1 MKGFVIILIF
11 IIFANNTFSQYNI
24 RGRVIDSDTIG
35 ISFAEVRLPGFD
47 SQTTDQH
54 GYFTFQVS
62 EEKCNAYKIT
72 GGVDLF
78 VEVKK
83 ENMVILEPPDQKLR
97 LAFNPDIQPHF
108 QIILVNKGSLLLVKN
123 EKMLDHILRQKID
136 AAVSAKEEEFDRRD
150 ILAEEAVRLG
160 ISKEMLL
167 TAVESYKD
175 MLRSSPDLNKR
186 GLAALDDMYA
196 ASDYKIKK
204 AKGEEAKKYFR
215 GAITKDE
222 KMVRE
227 AQQAESRLPEEYYNL
242 GLTFFEEARY
252 DSSLY
257 YFSKADSL
265 SPNNLTRLN
274 MLGRSLSELALH
286 ERSLIAYNKALFVAR
301 CEFPSDHPEVA
312 TILNNIAV
320 VLESRGDYDG
330 ALEKHNEA
338 LSIDEAYFGRNHPNV
353 ATGLN
358 NIAVVLKSRG
368 DYDGALEKL
377 NEALGI
383 DEAYYGRNH
392 PSVARILN
400 NIAVVLESRGDY
412 AGALEK
418 YNEALSID
426 EAYFGRNHP
435 SVARILNNIA
445 VVLKSRGDYAG
456 ALEKYNEALSI
467 DEAYYGRNHPRVARI
482 LNNIAVVLEL
492 RGDYDGALEK
502 YNEALRID
510 EAYFGRNHPRVARIL
525 NNIAGVLK
533 SRGDYDGALEKYN
546 EALSID
552 EAYFGRNHPRVA
564 RILNNIA
571 VVLESRGD
579 YDGALEKY
587 NEALSIDEAYFWRN
601 HPRVARIL
609 NNIAV
614 VLKSRGDYDGAL
626 EKFNEALSIDEA
638 YFGRNHPDVA
648 RDLNNIAVVLAS
660 RGDYAGALEKYNEAL
675 SIDEAYYG
683 RNHPDVAIDLNNIA
697 VVLKSRGDYDG
708 ALEKHNEALSIDE
721 AYFGRNHPD
730 VARDL
735 NNIAVVL
742 ASRGDYAGALEK
754 YNEALSILEIFFE
767 PEHPNVITV
776 RNNRDQ
782 VYKVSLSE
790 KDRWYLLT
798 QDRVLQLNDTS
809 VNFTNPVRMEL
820 LNAIGVGYI
829 KQAKADSAL
838 IYLNEALP
846 IALKLKDKKMEGNLL
861 NNLGSAHKL
870 CGNWTEA
877 EKYIRR
883 SIEHNS
889 EVLGENAAVL
899 AYSYFHLSGIFHS
912 RAQLDSAKVY
922 GEKSRVLAEK
932 NNLEE
937 LLYEINELLET
948 ISINRGKH
956 N

>member
-1 MKGFVIILIF
+1 MKGFVIILTF

-24 RGRVIDSDTIG
+24 RGRVIDSDTLG
-35 ISFAEVRLPGFD
+35 IPFAEVRLPGFD
-47 SQTTDQH
+47 SQTTDQR
-54 GYFTFQVS
+54 GYFIFQVS

-108 QIILVNKGSLLLVKN
+108 QIMLVNKGSLLLVKN

-136 AAVSAKEEEFDRRD
+136 AAVSAKEEEFARRD
-150 ILAEEAVRLG
+150 ILAEEAARLG
-160 ISKEMLL
+160 LSKETLL

-196 ASDYKIKK
+196 ASEYKIKK
-204 AKGEEAKKYFR
+204 AKGEEAKKYFQE
-215 GAITKDE
+215 AISKDE
-222 KMVRE
+222 KIIRQ

-252 DSSLY
+252 DSSLH

-274 MLGRSLSELALH
+274 MLGRSLSKLALH
-286 ERSLIAYNKALFVAR
+286 ERSLKVYKKALFVAR
-301 CEFPSDHPEVA
+301 SEFPSDHPEVA
-312 TILNNIAV
+312 TILNNIA
-320 VLESRGDYDG
+320 
-330 ALEKHNEA
+330 
-338 LSIDEAYFGRNHPNV
+338 I
-353 ATGLN
+353 
-358 NIAVVLKSRG
+358 
-368 DYDGALEKL
+368 
-377 NEALGI
+377 
-383 DEAYYGRNH
+383 
-392 PSVARILN
+392 
-400 NIAVVLESRGDY
+400 
-412 AGALEK
+412 
-418 YNEALSID
+418 
-426 EAYFGRNHP
+426 
-435 SVARILNNIA
+435 
-445 VVLKSRGDYAG
+445 
-456 ALEKYNEALSI
+456 
-467 DEAYYGRNHPRVARI
+467 
-482 LNNIAVVLEL
+482 
-492 RGDYDGALEK
+492 
-502 YNEALRID
+502 
-510 EAYFGRNHPRVARIL
+510 
-525 NNIAGVLK
+525 VLK

-546 EALSID
+546 EALGID
-552 EAYFGRNHPRVA
+552 ESYYGRNHPRVA
-564 RILNNIA
+564 TGLNNIA
-571 VVLESRGD
+571 IVLKSRGDYAGALEKYNESLRINEEYYGRNHPRVATGLNNIALVLASSGDYEGALEKYNEALGIDESYYGRNHPDVAIDLNNIAGVLVSRGD

-587 NEALSIDEAYFWRN
+587 NEALGIDESYYGRN
-601 HPRVARIL
+601 HPRVATGL
-609 NNIAV
+609 NNIAG
-614 VLKSRGDYDGAL
+614 VLKSKGDY
-626 EKFNEALSIDEA
+626 E
-638 YFGRNHPDVA
+638 
-648 RDLNNIAVVLAS
+648 
-660 RGDYAGALEKYNEAL
+660 GALEKYNEAL
-675 SIDEAYYG
+675 RIDETYYG

-697 VVLKSRGDYDG
+697 VVLKSRGDYAG
-708 ALEKHNEALSIDE
+708 ALEKYNESLRINES
-721 AYFGRNHPD
+721 YFGRNHPS
-730 VARDL
+730 VATGL
-735 NNIAVVL
+735 NNIALVL

-754 YNEALSILEIFFE
+754 YNEALRIDESYYGRDHPDVAIDLNNIAVVLKSRGDYAGALEKYDEALRILAIFFE
-767 PEHPNVITV
+767 PDHPDVLTV

-782 VYKVSLSE
+782 VYWDSLSE
-790 KDRWYLLT
+790 KDRWYLQT
-798 QDRVLQLNDTS
+798 QDRILQLKDTS
-809 VNFTNPVRMEL
+809 LNFTNPVRMEL
-820 LNAIGVGYI
+820 LNVIGVGYI

-846 IALKLKDKKMEGNLL
+846 IALKLKDKEIEGKLL

-870 CGNWTEA
+870 SGNWTEA
-877 EKYIRR
+877 ERYIRR

-937 LLYEINELLET
+937 LLQEINELLET